1 MTKFIPHEYQ
11 KVAIDFILDNPCC
24 GLFLDMGL
32 GKTVSTLTAIKELKY
47 NYYDI
52 EKVLVIAPK
61 RVAIDTWPTEIEKWE
76 HTKDLTYTM
85 LTGPK
90 KERQENLKKKVD
102 IYITTRDLIS
112 WLVDEVGKHWSFDC
126 LVIDELSSFK
136 SSSSKRFK
144 SLRKVRGLCKRVIGL
159 TGTPKPNS
167 YMDLWSQLYLLDG
180 GERLGK
186 YVSHYRKEYFNLQTW
201 GGFPSYSLK
210 PGTDKIITKK
220 MSDICISMKSK
231 DYLTLEE
238 PTIIDKK
245 IKLSPKEAKQYKQL
259 EKDYLLTFPDGDEIT
274 AFNGAALNNKL
285 LQLANGAVYDEDK
298 NYKVIHNTKLDTLKE
313 IAEEG
318 ENILVFYAFQSDK
331 ERILQA
337 IPEAVSIDE
346 EGAIANWK
354 KGNIKMLVAH
364 PASAGHGLNLQT
376 GGHVIVWFGLNWSL
390 ELYQQANARLQRQ
403 GQTEPVIIYRLIA
416 EGTQDERVAKV
427 LESKDYSQED
437 LLQALK
443 AKIKKVK
450 SWTRRL

>member
-112 WLVDEVGKHWSFDC
+112 WLVDEVGRHWSFDC

-210 PGTDKIITKK
+210 PGADKIITKK
-220 MSDICISMKSK
+220 ISDICISMKSK

-313 IAEEG
+313 ITEEG

-337 IPEAVSIDE
+337 IPGAVSIDE